1 MNKLTHKQEKFVNV
15 YTQTFN
21 GTKSALQAYDTE
33 SYNTANQIAIEN
45 LQKPIIIEAIQ
56 AKITPEM
63 VEKAHESL
71 LSAVRLD
78 YFVFPKSMSDEEI
91 AEHVK
96 AQGLTI
102 LNIRP
107 SERGKLAFF
116 SLPDGA
122 SRGKGIELYHK
133 IHGTFAPEK
142 KVTLNVEVSKQVD
155 DAANILNEHYKRQ
168 LTSRRGNGETA
179 DSVGTE
185 TQD

>member
-1 MNKLTHKQEKFVNV
+1 MNKLTHKQEEFVNV
-15 YTQTFN
+15 YTQEFN
-21 GTKSALQAYDTE
+21 GTKAAQKAYPDTT
-33 SYNTANQIAIEN
+33 YGTQRVIAHEN
-45 LQKPIIIEAIQ
+45 LTKPNIIEAIQ
-56 AKITPEM
+56 SKISLQT

-71 LSAVRLD
+71 LNAVKLD